1 MFRYKEIKQQAEEI
15 KLENQEKVDRR
26 IRRTKK
32 VLTDALIELLRNKN
46 IESVTVSELAKKADI
61 TRTTFYQ
68 YYRDPVEMLEK
79 LQHDIAV
86 DLQKIVEETEG
97 GDAKGFFCLLFQYFY
112 SDKIKADILSF
123 SINNKTG
130 YEKMGY
136 YIHNKYMLR
145 WKDRLLDKTL
155 KQYEYYRYYIVFG
168 CIAVVE
174 NWVEH
179 GMMETPEEMTEIAV
193 SLLPREKMYLK

>member
-1 MFRYKEIKQQAEEI
+1 MGDT
-15 KLENQEKVDRR
+15 EKIDRR

-32 VLTDALIELLRNKN
+32 VLTEALIDILKNKN
-46 IESVTVSELAKKADI
+46 IENVTISELAKKADI
-61 TRTTFYQ
+61 TRATFYQ
-68 YYRDPVEMLEK
+68 YYRDPVEMLEIMQK
-79 LQHDIAV
+79 GIAC
-86 DLQKIVEETEG
+86 DLQKIVERTEG
-97 GDAKGFFCLLFQYFY
+97 GDARGFFSMLFEYFY
-112 SDKIKADILSF
+112 EDSVKAEILSF

-145 WKDRLLDKTL
+145 WKDKFIDESL

-174 NWVEH
+174 NWVKG
-179 GMMETPEEMTEIAV
+179 GMKETPEEMTNIAI